1 MYSKI
6 VHIVTDHQY
15 RNTTEIQR
23 RATPETSEGHIM
35 SISGMWA
42 KISTS
47 NTEHSSSFYEN
58 MYCNYVTE

>member
-23 RATPETSEGHIM
+23 RATPETSEGHICQSVECRRKYQLPTRNIQVVFM
-35 SISGMWA
+35 
-42 KISTS
+42 KICIVI
-47 NTEHSSSFYEN
+47 
-58 MYCNYVTE
+58 M